1 MHFNELTSEQ
11 RRQFVDAM
19 QVFEAHQVASAKWQR
34 SYRGSMRWVTRKGH
48 DYLHRKQNKR
58 ERSLGRRSAD
68 TETQFNAFHNGRDK
82 LRGELKQLSTRL
94 DEMAPVN
101 RALQLGR
108 IPTIAARIMRS
119 LESNQVLSTH
129 LVMVGTNALFAY
141 EAKAGVF
148 LGQEFV
154 ATGDADLLWDARQ
167 SIALLAPEVRRL
179 GIIGLLQ
186 KLDQSF
192 QARGANDFRAFNK
205 DGYFVDLIRPD
216 DSNFFREGR
225 SKTMGD
231 RKDDLEASPIFGL
244 QWLVT
249 SPRFETV
256 SIGQDGYP
264 VLLVTVDP
272 RAFALH
278 KLWISENPKRD
289 PIKRRRDRSQAAVVA
304 ELCHRYFNLNF
315 ETAELGALPE
325 ELRRG
330 IKQLSPE
337 VVATGEEMPEP
348 NW

>member
-1 MHFNELTSEQ
+1 MDFNELKNEQ
-11 RRQFVDAM
+11 RRQFVDAL
-19 QVFEAHQVASAKWQR
+19 QVFEAHRVASAKWQH
-34 SYRGSMRWVTRKGH
+34 SYKGSMRWVSRKGH
-48 DYLHRKQNKR
+48 DYLHRKLSKR

-68 TETQFNAFHNGRDK
+68 TETQFNAFHSGRDK
-82 LRGELKQLSTRL
+82 LRAELKQLVARL

-119 LESNQVLSTH
+119 LEANQVLSTH

-141 EAKAGVF
+141 EAQAGVF

-167 SIALLAPEVRRL
+167 STALLAPELRRL
-179 GIIGLLQ
+179 GVIGLLQ

-192 QARGANDFRAFNK
+192 QTRGANDFRAFNK

-216 DSNFFREGR
+216 DPDFFREGR

-244 QWLVT
+244 QWLVNA
-249 SPRFETV
+249 PRFETV

-278 KLWISENPKRD
+278 KLWVSKSQQRD

-304 ELCHRYFNLNF
+304 ELCHRYFNLDF
-315 ETAELGALPE
+315 EATELGALPE

-330 IKQLSPE
+330 IQQLSPE
-337 VVATGEEMPEP
+337 VAATGKEIPEP